1 MKKRKLVI
9 LALCMVLA
17 FSLAACGGD
26 TEDSSGSESA
36 VRTSDTMQ
44 ANSEAFPAT
53 EENENF
59 TGLAQNVKA
68 AWDEK
73 YQYGALSVG
82 GKGDLMENAFLT
94 WQVNECKTAKE
105 INGTSAGD
113 GKKFVVVNITM
124 TNTTDETFSSGNY
137 EFRGIVGPEE
147 DDDLD
152 MMDAFYDEML
162 ADEFDLDAGK
172 SITGDLVIK
181 VDEDVTEII
190 IDFESFYGDEH
201 VDGAN
206 WVVLPL

>member
-1 MKKRKLVI
+1 MKKRKLVV
-9 LALCMVLA
+9 LALCVALA

-26 TEDSSGSESA
+26 KEGSESENA
-36 VRTSDTMQ
+36 VRTSEKMQ

-53 EENENF
+53 EENKNF
-59 TGLAQNVKA
+59 SELAQSVKA
-68 AWDEK
+68 AWDQK

-94 WQVNECKTAKE
+94 WKVNDYKTVDE

-113 GKKFVVVNITM
+113 GKKFVVANITM
-124 TNTTDETFSSGNY
+124 TNTMDEAFGSGNY

-147 DDDLD
+147 EDDLD

-162 ADEFDLDAGK
+162 PDEFDLDAGK

-181 VDEDVTEII
+181 VNADVSEII
-190 IDFESFYGDEH
+190 IDYESFYGDDYA
-201 VDGAN
+201 DGTN
-206 WVVLPL
+206 WVVLKL

>member
-1 MKKRKLVI
+1 MKKRKIAVI
-9 LALCMVLA
+9 ALCAVLA
-17 FSLAACGGD
+17 FSLAACGG
-26 TEDSSGSESA
+26 EKEEENESESA
-36 VRTSDTMQ
+36 VRTSEKMQ

-59 TGLAQNVKA
+59 SELAQNVKA
-68 AWDEK
+68 VWDQK

-94 WQVNECKTAKE
+94 WQVNDYKTVDE

-113 GKKFVVVNITM
+113 GKKFVVANVTM
-124 TNTTDETFSSGNY
+124 TNTMDEAFESGNY

-147 DDDLD
+147 QDDLD

-162 ADEFDLDAGK
+162 PDEFELAAGK

-181 VDEDVTEII
+181 VDEDVSEII
-190 IDFESFYGDEH
+190 IDYESFYGDDFA
-201 VDGAN
+201 DGTN
-206 WVVLPL
+206 WVVLKL